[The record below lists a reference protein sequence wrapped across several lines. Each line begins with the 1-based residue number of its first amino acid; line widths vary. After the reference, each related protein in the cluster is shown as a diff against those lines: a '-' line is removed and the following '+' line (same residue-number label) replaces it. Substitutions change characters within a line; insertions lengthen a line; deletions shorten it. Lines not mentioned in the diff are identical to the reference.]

1 MRVINPNERK
11 AKGEVA
17 FARRLSDG
25 VVTYALTGVHDA
37 AQWIWW
43 SMRNNLGRP
52 DMIIDVARNRTADW
66 EVDQLEGRGWAEEE
80 PEDPQNTPD
89 PDEWYECRRD
99 AQEEF

>member
-11 AKGEVA
+11 AKGEVT
-17 FARRLSDG
+17 FARRMSEG
-25 VVTYALTGVHDA
+25 VVTYALTGIDDA

-43 SMRNNLGRP
+43 SMNATGRP
-52 DMIIDVARNRTADW
+52 DCINNRTGYW
-66 EVDQLEGRGWAEEE
+66 EPDHLHGKGWAEEE